1 VTTISAKIIAD
12 SISPDGI
19 RITTFH
25 LRYPRFIHA
34 ELMTHRVFSRNA
46 RSSRAVPVGKMIEEI
61 QNDPV
66 IPIHW
71 GKNQA
76 GMQAHEEHDAPVT
89 IGLDFD
95 LSKTLT
101 RMQAWLFARD
111 RAVEAAQAFHAAGY
125 HKQVV
130 NRLLEPFMHIDTLV
144 TATEWSNWYA
154 LRDHKDAEP
163 HIKKL
168 AEEMKK
174 ARDASTPEKLEPGAW
189 HLPYVDEA
197 TEDQVADYVI
207 GTGGAGPRE
216 VQMISDLLIKL
227 SVARSARIS
236 YAPFDGDGS
245 IEKELDRYEKLVGSY
260 PMHASPAEHQAT
272 PDRKRSAGISD
283 WTQGWWQEELHGNF
297 VGWIQFRKTLQGEC
311 Q

>member
-1 VTTISAKIIAD
+1 MTTISAKIIAD

-76 GMQAHEEHDAPVT
+76 GMQAHEEQNMDVEL
-89 IGLDFD
+89 LDEEFGQGPF
-95 LSKTLT
+95 LS
-101 RMQAWLFARD
+101 REDAWLWARD
-111 RAVEAAQAFHAAGY
+111 QAVIAAKSFHAAGY
-125 HKQVV
+125 HKQIV

-168 AEEMKK
+168 AQVMKE
-174 ARDASTPEKLEPGAW
+174 ARDASIPYLRTPGSW
-189 HLPYVDEA
+189 HLPYVEMDEVDDYGL
-197 TEDQVADYVI
+197 EVA
-207 GTGGAGPRE
+207 
-216 VQMISDLLIKL
+216 QKL

-236 YAPFDGDGS
+236 YAPFDGNAS
-245 IEKELDRYEKLVGSY
+245 IEKELERYELLVGSY

-272 PDRKRSAGISD
+272 PDRRRSAGISD
-283 WTQGWWQEELHGNF
+283 WTQGWWKEELHGNF
-297 VGWIQFRKTLQGEC
+297 VGWIQYRKTLQGEC